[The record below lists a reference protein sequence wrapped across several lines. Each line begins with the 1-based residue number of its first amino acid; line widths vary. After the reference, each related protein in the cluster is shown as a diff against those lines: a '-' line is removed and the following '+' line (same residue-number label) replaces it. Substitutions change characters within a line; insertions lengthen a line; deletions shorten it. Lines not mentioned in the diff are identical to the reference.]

1 MTQLGKAI
9 SILVSAERIERDMH
23 DDVDAWG
30 APGECH
36 DLVARGEGKRLR
48 HARRRALHAAGVN
61 SMRVLRARVRRVCTD
76 AYFYKRYGYV
86 PY

>member
-30 APGECH
+30 APSECH
-36 DLVARGEGKRLR
+36 DLVARGEEKRRR

-61 SMRVLRARVRRVCTD
+61 SMRVLRTRVRRVCTD